1 MSFGFYNKTDCIE
14 KGALHMKHKILMID
28 DEEMILTML
37 KKCLETENFLVYTA
51 DNAKKALELMSVAPD
66 IILLD
71 INMPEMDGLE
81 LCQFV
86 REHISCP
93 IIFLTARVSEQ
104 DVIQGLSVGGDDY
117 ITKPFRVDELL
128 ARILAHLRREERKN
142 NADNLK
148 FDEELIIDYNSRMVF
163 LGKRQLD
170 FSNKEFE
177 IIRLLS
183 QNAGMVFDRETIY
196 ERLWGYDGEGD
207 SIVVKE
213 HIRKIRNK
221 LANYTEKN
229 YIETVWGVGYR
240 WIK

>member
-1 MSFGFYNKTDCIE
+1 ME
-14 KGALHMKHKILMID
+14 
-28 DEEMILTML
+28 
-37 KKCLETENFLVYTA
+37 KCLGEEFSVYMA
-51 DNAKKALELMSVAPD
+51 ENAKRALELLNVIPD

-81 LCQFV
+81 LCQLI
-86 REHISCP
+86 RGHISCP
-93 IIFLTARVSEQ
+93 IIFLTARVTER
-104 DVIQGLSVGGDDY
+104 DVIKGLSVGGDDY
-117 ITKPFRVDELL
+117 ITKPFSMDELL
-128 ARILAHLRREERKN
+128 ARISAHLRREERKGT
-142 NADNLK
+142 AENLR
-148 FDEELIIDYNSRMVF
+148 FDEELIIDYNSRTVF
-163 LGKRQLD
+163 YGREQLD

-177 IIRLLS
+177 IIRFLS

-229 YIETVWGVGYR
+229 YIETVWGVGYKIER
-240 WIK
+240 QEAI

>member
-1 MSFGFYNKTDCIE
+1 
-14 KGALHMKHKILMID
+14 MKHKILIID
-28 DEEMILTML
+28 DEEMILTMM
-37 KKCLETENFLVYTA
+37 KKCLEAENFLVYTA
-51 DNAKKALELMSVAPD
+51 NNAKKALELMSVAPD

-71 INMPEMDGLE
+71 INMHEMDGLE

-93 IIFLTARVSEQ
+93 IIFLTARVTEQ
-104 DVIQGLSVGGDDY
+104 DVIKGLSVGGDDY

-163 LGKRQLD
+163 LGMRQLD

-183 QNAGMVFDRETIY
+183 QNVGIVFDRETIY

-221 LANYTEKN
+221 MANYTEKN

>member
-1 MSFGFYNKTDCIE
+1 
-14 KGALHMKHKILMID
+14 MKHKILMID

-104 DVIQGLSVGGDDY
+104 DVIQGLSAGGDDY

-196 ERLWGYDGEGD
+196 DRLWGYDGEGD

-221 LANYTEKN
+221 LAKYTEKN
-229 YIETVWGVGYR
+229 FIETVWGVGYR

>member
-1 MSFGFYNKTDCIE
+1 
-14 KGALHMKHKILMID
+14 MKHKILMID

-51 DNAKKALELMSVAPD
+51 DNAKKALGLMSVAPD

-196 ERLWGYDGEGD
+196 DRLWGYDGEGD

>member
-1 MSFGFYNKTDCIE
+1 
-14 KGALHMKHKILMID
+14 MKHKILIID

-37 KKCLETENFLVYTA
+37 KKCLEAENFLVYTA
-51 DNAKKALELMSVAPD
+51 DHAKKALELMSVAPD
-66 IILLD
+66 MILLD

-104 DVIQGLSVGGDDY
+104 DVIQGLSAGGDDY

-142 NADNLK
+142 NSDNLK
-148 FDEELIIDYNSRMVF
+148 FDEDLIIDYNSRMVF
-163 LGKRQLD
+163 SDKRQLD

-229 YIETVWGVGYR
+229 FIETVWGVGYR

>member
-1 MSFGFYNKTDCIE
+1 MHI
-14 KGALHMKHKILMID
+14 KHKILIID

-37 KKCLETENFLVYTA
+37 KKCLEVENFLVYTA
-51 DNAKKALELMSVAPD
+51 GNAKKALELMSVAPD

-71 INMPEMDGLE
+71 INMPKMDGLE

>member
-1 MSFGFYNKTDCIE
+1 
-14 KGALHMKHKILMID
+14 MKYKILIID
-28 DEEMILTML
+28 DEEMLLTML
-37 KKCLETENFLVYTA
+37 KKCLQAENFLVYTA
-51 DNAKKALELMSVAPD
+51 DSAEKALELMSVSPD

-71 INMPEMDGLE
+71 INMPQMNGLE
-81 LCQFV
+81 LCQYI

-93 IIFLTARVSEQ
+93 IIFLTARVAEQ
-104 DVIQGLSVGGDDY
+104 DIIKGLSVGGDDY
-117 ITKPFRVDELL
+117 ITKPFRIEELL

-142 NADNLK
+142 KSSSLK
-148 FDEELIIDYNSRMVF
+148 FDKELIIDYNGRNVF
-163 LGKRQLD
+163 WGEQPLI

-177 IIRLLS
+177 IIQLLS

-196 ERLWGYDGEGD
+196 ERLWGCDSEGD

-221 LANYTEKN
+221 LADYTDKN
-229 YIETVWGVGYR
+229 YIETVWGVGYK

>member
-1 MSFGFYNKTDCIE
+1 
-14 KGALHMKHKILMID
+14 MKHKILIID
-28 DEEMILTML
+28 DEEMILTMM

-51 DNAKKALELMSVAPD
+51 DNAKKALGLMSVAPD

>member
-1 MSFGFYNKTDCIE
+1 
-14 KGALHMKHKILMID
+14 MKHKILIID
-28 DEEMILTML
+28 DEEMILTMM
-37 KKCLETENFLVYTA
+37 KKCLEAENFLVYTA
-51 DNAKKALELMSVAPD
+51 NNAKRALELMSVAPD

-93 IIFLTARVSEQ
+93 IIFLTARVTEQ
-104 DVIQGLSVGGDDY
+104 DVIKGLSVGGDDY

-163 LGKRQLD
+163 LGMRQLD

-183 QNAGMVFDRETIY
+183 QNVGIVFDRETIY

-221 LANYTEKN
+221 MANYTEKN

>member
-1 MSFGFYNKTDCIE
+1 MQ
-14 KGALHMKHKILMID
+14 
-28 DEEMILTML
+28 
-37 KKCLETENFLVYTA
+37 
-51 DNAKKALELMSVAPD
+51 KKALELMSVAPD

-93 IIFLTARVSEQ
+93 IIFLTARVTEQ
-104 DVIQGLSVGGDDY
+104 DVIKGLSVGGDDY

-148 FDEELIIDYNSRMVF
+148 FDEELIIDYNSRQVF
-163 LGKRQLD
+163 LGRQELD

-177 IIRLLS
+177 IS
-183 QNAGMVFDRETIY
+183 QASF
-196 ERLWGYDGEGD
+196 
-207 SIVVKE
+207 
-213 HIRKIRNK
+213 RKMQ
-221 LANYTEKN
+221 E
-229 YIETVWGVGYR
+229 WF
-240 WIK
+240 

>member
-1 MSFGFYNKTDCIE
+1 
-14 KGALHMKHKILMID
+14 MKHKILIID

-196 ERLWGYDGEGD
+196 DRLWGYDGEGD

>member
-1 MSFGFYNKTDCIE
+1 
-14 KGALHMKHKILMID
+14 MKHKILMID

-221 LANYTEKN
+221 MANYTEKN

>member
-1 MSFGFYNKTDCIE
+1 
-14 KGALHMKHKILMID
+14 MKHKILIID

-37 KKCLETENFLVYTA
+37 KKCLEAENFLVYTA

-71 INMPEMDGLE
+71 INMPKMDGLE

-196 ERLWGYDGEGD
+196 EKLWGYDGEGD

-221 LANYTEKN
+221 LANYIEKN